1 MKEIENKVALVTG
14 GGSGIGRAIALRF
27 ARAAGRV
34 AVLDVAEPA
43 ARDVAREIA
52 ACGSEGL
59 AVPCDVSRQADVRRA
74 FEAVAERFGPAD
86 ILVNSA
92 GIAHVGTV
100 EQTSEDDLDRL
111 YAVNVKG
118 VYNCMR
124 AAVLQMKGRGGVILN
139 IASVASTVGIPDR
152 FAYSMTKGAVL
163 TMTYSVARDY
173 VAQGIRCNAIAPGRV
188 HTPFVDGFLAKNY
201 PGRER
206 EMFEQLSRTQP
217 IGRMG
222 RPEEMAELALFLC
235 SDASRDWRA
244 GGRVQALRRP
254 SSPTERD
261 WDPRSAGRARLYAS
275 VSIIGITRARPDRKF
290 PKSRSFSSK
299 RPVRSVGRMTTW

>member
-1 MKEIENKVALVTG
+1 MNKDSDPLLGGKNAIVTG

-27 ARAAGRV
+27 AHAGARV
-34 AVLDVAEPA
+34 AILD
-43 ARDVAREIA
+43 IA
-52 ACGSEGL
+52 SESVVTATSEAISLGSTSM
-59 AVPCDVSRQADVRRA
+59 AVVCDVSRQADVIDA
-74 FEAVAERFGPAD
+74 FRTIEAQLGPVD

-92 GIAHVGTV
+92 GVAHIGTV
-100 EQTSEDDLDRL
+100 EQTTEEDLDRL

-118 VYNCMR
+118 VYNCLKS
-124 AAVLQMKGRGGVILN
+124 AVASMKGRGGAILN

-173 VAQGIRCNAIAPGRV
+173 VSQGIRCNAVSPGRV
-188 HTPFVDGFLAKNY
+188 HTPFVDGYLAKNY

-222 RPEEMAELALFLC
+222 QPEEIADLALFLC
-235 SDASRDWRA
+235 SDAAAFITGSNVPID
-244 GGRVQALRRP
+244 GGFVTL
-254 SSPTERD
+254 
-261 WDPRSAGRARLYAS
+261 
-275 VSIIGITRARPDRKF
+275 K
-290 PKSRSFSSK
+290 
-299 RPVRSVGRMTTW
+299 M